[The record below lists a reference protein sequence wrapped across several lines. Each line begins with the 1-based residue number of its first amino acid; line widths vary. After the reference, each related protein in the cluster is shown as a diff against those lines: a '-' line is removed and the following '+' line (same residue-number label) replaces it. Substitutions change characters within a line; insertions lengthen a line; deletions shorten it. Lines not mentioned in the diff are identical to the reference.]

1 MLLQLLEEKNCS
13 RDTTTQVHCM
23 PIAKLPNRIKFGN
36 KVSVFRLE
44 KKRNREFDRRHTEQ
58 PQEHRKIKNKGKN
71 KGKIDTSITTE
82 ANKID
87 MIIISVTGVIL
98 RVTLAVLLFFCS
110 LFFYRLVSN
119 SKTYY
124 TVNHSNTIERYSE

>member
-1 MLLQLLEEKNCS
+1 MFTRHDDSSSLHADSQITKS
-13 RDTTTQVHCM
+13 
-23 PIAKLPNRIKFGN
+23 N
-36 KVSVFRLE
+36 KIRKQSVRLE
-44 KKRNREFDRRHTEQ
+44 KKGTENSIEDIQ
-58 PQEHRKIKNKGKN
+58 SSRKNTGRYKIKEKIS
-71 KGKIDTSITTE
+71 GKIDTSISTE

-87 MIIISVTGVIL
+87 IIIISVTGVIL